1 MGNKKM
7 PQEQLSP
14 EESPRAIN
22 HHKTTSSNF
31 NLPIKQPKLISNVH
45 KLSTLQM
52 LSKKT
57 SFDSTP
63 RCVNGVKQ
71 SPNTVAQKTL
81 KSKYKESAQNMARS
95 KRKTKES
102 DIIKASKKQ
111 HNQNDNSILNRSEN
125 GRKKSCFNLSEILC
139 MNPKKNGAKANYPKP

>member
-1 MGNKKM
+1 
-7 PQEQLSP
+7 
-14 EESPRAIN
+14 
-22 HHKTTSSNF
+22 
-31 NLPIKQPKLISNVH
+31 
-45 KLSTLQM
+45 M

-71 SPNTVAQKTL
+71 SPKNPAQKTL
-81 KSKYKESAQNMARS
+81 KSKHKESAQNMARS

-111 HNQNDNSILNRSEN
+111 HNQNDNSILNLSAN
-125 GRKKSCFNLSEILC
+125 HGKKKSCFNLSEILC
-139 MNPKKNGAKANYPKP
+139 MQSKKSGVKANYAKP